1 MFANLARDAEDVLAR
16 AHSVVKYAKGEVI
29 VREGDVDVDN
39 EMFFVL
45 RGTARSVRG
54 GGDELDAFVESVK
67 GESDEKAG
75 VTKPLQSFDNSRK
88 RNARLH
94 NVLRDH
100 GLHVGVWRGA
110 SRVGGGGR
118 LGVEPFRRSLWRR
131 RLLWRA
137 GAAGGRA
144 EGGVVVAAACP
155 ACCSP
160 RGEPRAAF
168 ELATTGTA
176 SARGNVA
183 HSRNRA
189 TNEIESGWR
198 RQRFRRELASVPLL
212 AELGER
218 ERDTL
223 AARCARVTFQP
234 GAKIMRQGDEGDKF
248 YILLKGSAVALK
260 RDGKGKWGRHGW
272 RRRPAI
278 TGCIAVTAPARISA
292 SWPLLTN
299 KPRSA
304 TVVAQEKVVALVLDK
319 NALVELRSTVPS
331 LEDHIVRGMRH
342 YDHIEM
348 FTSMAMA

>member
-1 MFANLARDAEDVLAR
+1 
-16 AHSVVKYAKGEVI
+16 VVKYAKGEVI
-29 VREGDVDVDN
+29 VREGDVDDDN

-54 GGDELDAFVESVK
+54 GGDELNAFVESVK

-75 VTKPLQSFDNSRK
+75 VTKPLQSFDRK
-88 RNARLH
+88 LRQRPGSAAR
-94 NVLRDH
+94 VDETVSASAGTRAASVEDT
-100 GLHVGVWRGA
+100 VSWASSPSGA
-110 SRVGGGGR
+110 HFGAGDYFGEQALLVD
-118 LGVEPFRRSLWRR
+118 EP
-131 RLLWRA
+131 RA
-137 GAAGGRA
+137 AS
-144 EGGVVVAAACP
+144 VVATSVSTSCLVVN
-155 ACCSP
+155 
-160 RGEPRAAF
+160 RAAF

-176 SARGNVA
+176 SSVKTA
-183 HSRNRA
+183 HSRNKA

-212 AELGER
+212 AELDEW

-223 AARCARVTFQP
+223 SARCARVTFQP

-260 RDGKGKWGRHGW
+260 RDERGDTAGGGGGGRDNRVYRSYGPGAHFGEL
-272 RRRPAI
+272 A
-278 TGCIAVTAPARISA
+278 
-292 SWPLLTN
+292 LLTN

>member
-1 MFANLARDAEDVLAR
+1 MAT
-16 AHSVVKYAKGEVI
+16 SVSTSC
-29 VREGDVDVDN
+29 
-39 EMFFVL
+39 L
-45 RGTARSVRG
+45 
-54 GGDELDAFVESVK
+54 
-67 GESDEKAG
+67 
-75 VTKPLQSFDNSRK
+75 
-88 RNARLH
+88 
-94 NVLRDH
+94 
-100 GLHVGVWRGA
+100 
-110 SRVGGGGR
+110 
-118 LGVEPFRRSLWRR
+118 
-131 RLLWRA
+131 
-137 GAAGGRA
+137 
-144 EGGVVVAAACP
+144 VVN
-155 ACCSP
+155 
-160 RGEPRAAF
+160 RAAF

-176 SARGNVA
+176 SSVNVA

-212 AELGER
+212 AELDER

-260 RDGKGKWGRHGW
+260 RDGKGSGGD
-272 RRRPAI
+272 
-278 TGCIAVTAPARISA
+278 TAGGGDRDNRVYRSYGPGAHFGELA
-292 SWPLLTN
+292 LLTN

-348 FTSMAMA
+348 FTSMAMAREAKTRRDDHQKAMR